1 MYPLLELVNH
11 RLEELLSIRVIE
23 ERIKAEPA
31 FARRGSHVDAAVE
44 LMLSAFRRSN
54 KRVDVIL
61 ILQVRPIGAVLD
73 VDDMDIAV
81 DTRSLCDD
89 TRSFDDC
96 LLDLAEQGP
105 LQ

>member
-1 MYPLLELVNH
+1 
-11 RLEELLSIRVIE
+11 
-23 ERIKAEPA
+23 
-31 FARRGSHVDAAVE
+31 
-44 LMLSAFRRSN
+44 MLSAFRRSN

-96 LLDLAEQGP
+96 LLDSISRNRALCNDVIKDDIG
-105 LQ
+105 